1 MVDPNKR
8 LPVTFFRTDNGSE
21 PVRDWLK
28 SLDRSERVEIGIAI
42 KKVEFEWPVGMP
54 TCRPLGNG
62 LFEVRRNLP
71 QTRRIA
77 RVIFL
82 HPRRQ
87 HGFTPRLY

>member
-42 KKVEFEWPVGMP
+42 KKVEFE
-54 TCRPLGNG
+54 
-62 LFEVRRNLP
+62 
-71 QTRRIA
+71 
-77 RVIFL
+77 
-82 HPRRQ
+82 
-87 HGFTPRLY
+87 